1 MRGLDLHLDGPPVV
15 AVLHPEG
22 LQGIPTDRAKWA
34 EIGVADAVQEAKRT
48 AGDRVA
54 ELLLRA
60 ERALI
65 PAAASTGTDHHVG
78 VAGADRVDQRGE
90 LAGVVTVVAV
100 EEHDDVRRIG
110 SEVREGF
117 QARGAVAALG
127 LVDDFG
133 PVLSGYLGGA
143 IGGAVVGDDD
153 AADRWARDV
162 AQDQRE
168 GVLLVESRDYDGDV
182 FYYRRF
188 E

>member
-1 MRGLDLHLDGPPVV
+1 M
-15 AVLHPEG
+15 
-22 LQGIPTDRAKWA
+22 
-34 EIGVADAVQEAKRT
+34 
-48 AGDRVA
+48 
-54 ELLLRA
+54 
-60 ERALI
+60 
-65 PAAASTGTDHHVG
+65 
-78 VAGADRVDQRGE
+78 
-90 LAGVVTVVAV
+90 
-100 EEHDDVRRIG
+100 
-110 SEVREGF
+110 REGF
-117 QARGAVAALG
+117 QAGGAVAALG